1 VDYTLE
7 LMATA
12 PALAAPGKEI
22 LAVDESSE
30 TLDKRLA
37 PIGEGLDSQQPA

>member
-22 LAVDESSE
+22 LAVDES
-30 TLDKRLA
+30 KRDA
-37 PIGEGLDSQQPA
+37 